1 MLALTEGLLITTG
14 SFSKDARQES
24 TRDGAQ
30 PIELIDGDLL
40 CDLLKQY
47 ELGVETVP
55 RIEEDITIRPDFFMD
70 I

>member
-1 MLALTEGLLITTG
+1 
-14 SFSKDARQES
+14 
-24 TRDGAQ
+24 
-30 PIELIDGDLL
+30 LIDGDLL

-55 RIEEDITIRPDFFMD
+55 RIEEDITVRPDYFTD